1 MFAYGF
7 TAFTS
12 KHIPVRFGRPRRVKR
27 TTKLHFEPLE
37 SRAMFS
43 ASPVFPAPASGA
55 VITGITPHTWV
66 ADSNG
71 LYHAVTDLVTM
82 TPVNLAQEWQGYY
95 QQMLNGS
102 AASLSPVA
110 RLEGNA
116 AAVFENTGLKKL
128 SAAAQARDRED
139 AQREF
144 DAIAGA
150 LQMNLTTF
158 ATDPNVP
165 LSEETYLWLG
175 KTIQDNSD
183 LYELGLQGHGLNDPP
198 ATRYRGYTNDFQNNV
213 DNKTL
218 FVGGGLDN
226 NQKAIAS
233 FFDDAVITHLPFPVV
248 VQNGAIVQLNQNANR
263 ENSLLSATAALDDY
277 MYGGVLTSADFSTSP
292 SSANHNALQSSM
304 KKLVEKTEIN
314 LSAAPSNGQIQ
325 SLLGPVSTTIAARG
339 SSGVLTLHTWTA
351 DADGQFF
358 TTTDLAAEWKGYY
371 QAAISGNAASLTP
384 IERLE
389 ANAEAVF
396 ENTKLAELDP
406 AYLYLYRQDAQR
418 EFDAIDAA
426 LQLNQAKFGTPADA
440 PLTEQTYLNL
450 ETTIQSNPT
459 LWELSVQGHG
469 LNNPPSPRYRGYTND
484 FQNNADRTTLY
495 VGGKLNNGRNALTDF
510 FDDNIMTHVPFP
522 TVWKNGQVVQLNQN
536 ADRENTLQQAVV
548 AMDESMFYRFYV
560 PSDFKG

>member
-1 MFAYGF
+1 MFAHGF
-7 TAFTS
+7 AAFTS
-12 KHIPVRFGRPRRVKR
+12 KHSPIRFGRPRRVKR

-43 ASPVFPAPASGA
+43 ASSVFPAPAPGA

-71 LYHAVTDLVTM
+71 LYHAVTDVVTM

-95 QQMLNGS
+95 QQMLSGN
-102 AASLSPVA
+102 AASLPPIA

-116 AAVFENTGLKKL
+116 EAVFENTGLKNL
-128 SAAAQARDRED
+128 SAADQARDRED

-144 DAIAGA
+144 DAIAAA
-150 LQMNLTTF
+150 LQMNLTSF
-158 ATDPNVP
+158 ATNPNVP
-165 LSEETYLWLG
+165 LTEETYIWLG

-198 ATRYRGYTNDFQNNV
+198 ASRYCGFTNDFQNNV
-213 DNKTL
+213 DSTTL

-226 NQKAIAS
+226 NQEAIAS
-233 FFDDAVITHLPFPVV
+233 FFDDAIITHLPFPVV
-248 VQNGAIVQLNQNANR
+248 VKNGAIVQLNQNGDR
-263 ENSLLSATAALDDY
+263 ENGLLSATAALDDY
-277 MYGGVLTSADFSTSP
+277 MYGGVLTSADFS
-292 SSANHNALQSSM
+292 SSASCANHNVLQSSM
-304 KKLVEKTEIN
+304 RKLVEKTEIN

-339 SSGVLTLHTWTA
+339 ATGGLTLHAWTA

-371 QAAISGNAASLTP
+371 QEAISGHAASLTP

-396 ENTKLAELDP
+396 ENTKLAQFDP

-426 LQLNQAKFGTPADA
+426 LQIDQATLGTPAVA
-440 PLTEQTYLNL
+440 PLTEQSYLNL
-450 ETTIQSNPT
+450 EKTIQSNPT
-459 LWELSVQGHG
+459 LWELAVQGHG
-469 LNNPPSPRYRGYTND
+469 LNDPPSPRYRGYTND
-484 FQNNADRTTLY
+484 FQNNVDTTTRY
-495 VGGKLNNGRNALTDF
+495 VGGGLNNGRNALTDF

-522 TVWKNGQVVQLNQN
+522 TVWQNGQLVQLNQN
-536 ADRENTLQQAVV
+536 ADEENTLKKAVI

-560 PSDFKG
+560 SSDFKR